1 MHPTRKSARI
11 AGAIYLSMVLVA
23 PFAMIYVPG
32 KLFVHGNAAATA
44 DNILAHETMFRLAI
58 FGDLIGHVIFICL
71 GIVLYRLLSEVNKVW
86 AMLMLAFVLV
96 SAAVGFLNTL
106 NNIAALSLFRGG
118 EFLEVVDKVQRDALG
133 FLFLRLHEQGEFIN
147 EVFWGVWLLP
157 FGLLVFKSGFLPR
170 ILGIWLIIACV
181 AWVALSIIAQ
191 FFPNQYNTAFG
202 WLQPAFFAEMAIML
216 YFLIRGA
223 NPKALPADSFV
234 GEGVAFPGKLTASPT
249 VSGTLGL

>member
-1 MHPTRKSARI
+1 MHPTKKSARI
-11 AGAIYLSMVLVA
+11 AGAIYLSLALVA

-32 KLFVHGNAAATA
+32 KLIVHGNASATA
-44 DNILAHETMFRLAI
+44 ANILAHETMFRLAI

-71 GIVLYRLLSEVNKVW
+71 GIALYRLLSSVNKTW
-86 AMLMLAFVLV
+86 AMLMVAFVLV

-118 EFLEVVDKVQRDALG
+118 EFLAVVDKVQRDALG
-133 FLFLRLHEQGEFIN
+133 FLFLRLHNQGEFIN
-147 EVFWGVWLLP
+147 EIFWGVWLLP

-170 ILGIWLIIACV
+170 ILGIWLIIACF

-191 FFPNQYNTAFG
+191 FFPNQYSTAFG
-202 WLQPAFFAEMAIML
+202 WLQPAFFAEMTIML

-223 NPKALPADSFV
+223 KQKALATQ
-234 GEGVAFPGKLTASPT
+234 TA
-249 VSGTLGL
+249 